1 MAWKDSLLDA
11 SFRGVTFDVV
21 HTTDDLPRSFAR
33 HAYPYLSG
41 ADLEDLGMDGD
52 MVSMTAIFSGDD
64 YETRLQAFLKAVRTP
79 GAGELI
85 HPVFGTMQALCTDSR
100 VDHDADQVDQCTVSL
115 QFQQHTASAPFFDR
129 SLPIQKA
136 AAVASHGDITRNA
149 LTDAVGRLV
158 DGLHAAFPTATLN
171 ALRMSMTGPILG
183 TLSQVSGLLTSGL
196 DVILY
201 PRAWANDVS
210 SIVDGIL
217 GLTDFSTKVKN
228 GYTQTAE
235 GLAAFDVFSSKSA
248 PSPITA
254 SAPHITVAATPTES
268 PAAAESKAVAAIQ
281 THLEVATAVGIAD
294 AASFALASEMET
306 PSLTPDE
313 VQTIVADARTRVQD
327 AIISVRRLYDL
338 ETARTITEPLKN
350 QAQALQEAA
359 KAVIEVRPPF
369 LPRVVD
375 RPCCLRQLAFLW
387 YGDASRAD
395 ELLRLNI
402 GPALR
407 EPNFILP
414 GDVLNAY
421 AS

>member
-21 HTTDDLPRSFAR
+21 RTTDDLLRSFAR
-33 HAYPYLSG
+33 HAYPYLNG

-52 MVSMTAIFSGDD
+52 MISMTAIFFGDD
-64 YETRLQAFLKAVRTP
+64 YETRLKAFLKVVRTP

-85 HPVFGTMQALCTDSR
+85 HPVFGSMQALCTDSR
-100 VDHDADQVDQCTVSL
+100 VDHDADLVDQAAVSL

-129 SLPIQKA
+129 SLPTQKA

-171 ALRMSMTGPILG
+171 ALRTSMTGPILG

-201 PRAWANDVS
+201 PRAWANDIS

-235 GLAAFDVFSSKSA
+235 GLSAFDVFSSKGAS
-248 PSPITA
+248 SPTTGVVTGSPRISTG
-254 SAPHITVAATPTES
+254 ATPTE
-268 PAAAESKAVAAIQ
+268 AQAVTAIK
-281 THLEVATAVGIAD
+281 THLEVATAIGIAD

-306 PSLTPDE
+306 PSLTPADIE
-313 VQTIVADARTRVQD
+313 TIVADARVRVQD
-327 AIISVRRLYDL
+327 AITSVRLTYDL
-338 ETARTITEPLKN
+338 ETARTITEPMKD

-359 KAVIEVRPPF
+359 RAVIEARPPY
-369 LPRVVD
+369 LPRIVD
-375 RPCCLRQLAFLW
+375 RPCGIRQLAFLW